1 VSRLHLLAHHA
12 GVPGVA
18 PPARRRAGVPA
29 VVPRARARAVPAAR
43 ARGLRRA
50 GATIGATAALAVAAL
65 AIAGC
70 DSGSIGADVP
80 QSSGTSFV
88 GSSYTSTLFKAGQRP
103 QAPEVSGTSLTG
115 QRLRLS
121 AYRGDIVVLNFWG
134 SWCTPCRAE
143 APSLGTLS
151 RQLYGSGVRFVGVD
165 IRDEPDSALAFMH
178 TFRVGYPSFNDPND
192 EIALDFRGTVTPAAI
207 PTTLVIDR
215 SGQIAAR
222 IVGGVTYAG
231 LKSVI
236 FSVAGRA
243 T

>member
-1 VSRLHLLAHHA
+1 VSRLHRLAQ
-12 GVPGVA
+12 
-18 PPARRRAGVPA
+18 RR
-29 VVPRARARAVPAAR
+29 
-43 ARGLRRA
+43 LIA
-50 GATIGATAALAVAAL
+50 GAAAAAAVGMAALAVA
-65 AIAGC
+65 GC
-70 DSGSIGADVP
+70 ASGAIGANIP

-88 GSSYTSTLFKAGQRP
+88 GSSYTSTIFRAGQRP
-103 QAPEVSGTSLTG
+103 KAPDVSGTTLTG

-121 AYRGDIVVLNFWG
+121 SFRGDVVVLNFWG

-151 RQLYGSGVRFVGVD
+151 RQFYAKGVRFVGID

-222 IVGGVTYAG
+222 IVGGATYAA
-231 LKSVI
+231 LKSLIV
-236 FSVAGRA
+236 SVTGKPA
-243 T
+243 